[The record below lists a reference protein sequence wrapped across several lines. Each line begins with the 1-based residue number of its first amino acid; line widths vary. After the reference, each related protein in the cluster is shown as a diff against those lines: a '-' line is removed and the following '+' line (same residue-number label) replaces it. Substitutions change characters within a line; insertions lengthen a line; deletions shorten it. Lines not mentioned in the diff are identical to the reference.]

1 MNSFEIISTEEDL
14 IQTMSEYLLDRNK
27 DIVQLLI
34 LVKYVFESNLK
45 NEKRKNMKF
54 IKKYWKKTRCEVYF
68 RSKIV

>member
-34 LVKYVFESNLK
+34 LVKYVFESNL
-45 NEKRKNMKF
+45 
-54 IKKYWKKTRCEVYF
+54 
-68 RSKIV
+68 